1 MNRIMRWSL
10 LSLVVLLG
18 PTGVR
23 VASAQTVN
31 AASCNASDVQAALN
45 KVAADGTV
53 VNIPAGTCTWTTAV
67 TYNQVY
73 STIIQGQTTV
83 TGNAVPGVPTGPYTV
98 NDQTVITDDFAHGSA
113 TISITTATGKS
124 FRMTGL
130 TIVSGT
136 SAAAFNGIVAVY
148 GTSQS
153 VRIDHNH
160 FNAPR
165 DGDHVV
171 QFNTWTY
178 GVVDHNEFDNGGNV
192 FFLEFYSG
200 GWYGLPDPNN
210 YGQASWA
217 VSENFGTNQFTY
229 VENNYFAGGFA
240 QDCNYGGRY
249 VLRYNLVGYG
259 SKLEIHGPSGSF
271 PFRGCRAYEL
281 YGNTF
286 DYVAS
291 PTASNAFAFVVQMES
306 GTGLWWRNSITGYY
320 QFLHADVVRTNNSTY
335 AEPAT
340 PSGWGYCSATPVAGV
355 LGPSPWDGNLPGQ
368 NGRPCLDGV
377 GRGKGDL
384 LTGAAF
390 PNIVDS
396 VTSTITW
403 PNQASVPLYAWMN
416 VFNPVPD
423 SSSQYFAADAVTVEN
438 SDYYLELPNYNEN
451 TSFNGTAGMGFGLL
465 SARPST
471 CTPHV
476 AWWETDNNQLD
487 YCYAANTWSTVTSTP
502 ASYVPYT
509 YPHPLVTGSQTSGAP
524 SAPTNLGATVN

>member
-1 MNRIMRWSL
+1 M
-10 LSLVVLLG
+10 
-18 PTGVR
+18 
-23 VASAQTVN
+23 
-31 AASCNASDVQAALN
+31 
-45 KVAADGTV
+45 
-53 VNIPAGTCTWTTAV
+53 
-67 TYNQVY
+67 
-73 STIIQGQTTV
+73 

-98 NDQTVITDDFAHGSA
+98 NDQTVITDDFTHGSA

-451 TSFNGTAGMGFGLL
+451 TSFNGTVEYGLWAL
-465 SARPST
+465 IGETIYLHSPCCLVGNRQQSTRLLLRGKHLEYCNFNACVLRALHVSASARHRKPNFRSAFRSNESRR
-471 CTPHV
+471 HGKLIRSLDV
-476 AWWETDNNQLD
+476 FRSQLHPRRGVFQ
-487 YCYAANTWSTVTSTP
+487 NTSIDRSAQEASTVVNSSAATQFFSNNP
-502 ASYVPYT
+502 RRQS
-509 YPHPLVTGSQTSGAP
+509 LV
-524 SAPTNLGATVN
+524 